1 MADVAAVKVAIVAA
15 KTADVVAKTAG
26 AVAKAAIGTTVVP
39 KKTQNLNLFAK
50 RHCRS

>member
-1 MADVAAVKVAIVAA
+1 MAAKTADVAA
-15 KTADVVAKTAG
+15 KTADAVAKTAG
-26 AVAKAAIGTTVVP
+26 AVAKEAIGTTVVP